1 MFFWLTSPQSSPHL
15 PTDGPVAEQ
24 IVGGRVLVRHN
35 KDDYC
40 DDDDDDDCD
49 DDGDCF
55 SWIQEDPISLKD
67 SLAFLSTQVELILG
81 PENFRMNPVIC
92 RFAMKVVA
100 GS

>member
-1 MFFWLTSPQSSPHL
+1 M
-15 PTDGPVAEQ
+15 
-24 IVGGRVLVRHN
+24 RHN
-35 KDDYC
+35 KDDYFD

-81 PENFRMNPVIC
+81 PENFRMNPIIC